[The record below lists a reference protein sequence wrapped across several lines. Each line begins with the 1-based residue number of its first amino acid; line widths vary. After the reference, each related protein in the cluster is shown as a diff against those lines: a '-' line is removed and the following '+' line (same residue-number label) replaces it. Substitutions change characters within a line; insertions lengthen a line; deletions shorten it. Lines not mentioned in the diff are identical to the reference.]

1 MKVGIDARPMLFSR
15 TGIGRYVAELV
26 RALGRIGAGDTL
38 RLYGDAWRPILDRSR
53 IQQLVSGSGARLSS
67 ARIPGRVTTLLG
79 RLGFSVE
86 RRLGGVDLFHF
97 TDLVFPP
104 VRRAR
109 TVVTIQDLVFEI
121 DPSFHGDRF
130 RRTVSS
136 RLRAVAGRADRVIVP
151 SLETLRQVCER
162 YHVPEER
169 VSLIPHAVDH
179 MLEAQGMPW
188 DRLEPWATARG
199 IRRPYLLCVGT
210 LEPRKN
216 HSRLLTA
223 FERFSV
229 GRPHMLV
236 LVGGFGW
243 LVDELRER
251 LHRLAPL
258 GRVVHL
264 ADLDDRLLPA
274 LYDHAELNVYPSLY
288 EGFGLPVLEGM
299 ARGAPTVT
307 TRRGAIPE
315 VGGDAVRYCEAEDVE
330 SLEQAL
336 ADLADSEGERARLAR
351 AGRKRARTFSWTES
365 AREHLRVYEEVCR
378 GRDGSAEVGTCSL
391 RGS

>member
-1 MKVGIDARPMLFSR
+1 MNVGIDARPMLFSR

-26 RALGRIGAGDTL
+26 RALGRMGEGDSL
-38 RLYGDAWRPILDRSR
+38 RLYGDAWRPILDRAR
-53 IQQLVSGSGARLSS
+53 IETLVAESGARLSS
-67 ARIPGRVTTLLG
+67 ARIPGRITTLLG
-79 RLGFSVE
+79 RFGFGVE
-86 RRLGGVDLFHF
+86 GRLGGVDLFHF

-121 DPSFHGDRF
+121 NPSFHGDRF
-130 RRTVSS
+130 RRSVTD
-136 RLRAVAGRADRVIVP
+136 RLRVVAERADRVIVP
-151 SLETLRQVCER
+151 SHETLRQVTER

-169 VSLIPHAVDH
+169 LSLIPHAADH
-179 MLEAQGMPW
+179 MLEAQGISW
-188 DRLEPWATARG
+188 ESFEPWATAQG

-216 HSRLLTA
+216 HARLLTA
-223 FERFSV
+223 FARFST

-243 LVDELRER
+243 LVDDLEER
-251 LHRLAPL
+251 LARLAPE
-258 GRVVHL
+258 GRVLHL
-264 ADLDDRLLPA
+264 PDLDDRLLPA

-315 VGGDAVRYCEAEDVE
+315 VGGDAVRYFEAEDVE
-330 SLEQAL
+330 SLAQAL
-336 ADLADSEGERARLAR
+336 ADLADSDDERARLAR
-351 AGRKRARTFSWTES
+351 AGRERARTFSWAES
-365 AREHLRVYEEVCR
+365 AREHLRVYQEVCR
-378 GRDGSAEVGTCSL
+378 GPEPVP
-391 RGS
+391 